1 MHLILVSTLFLVTV
15 IISILYNKVY
25 ETFSCGCK
33 KRRKRCSP
41 PPVNETKYIPWPIF
55 FGIPQEE
62 EAPDPPTAPP
72 CPLPPPTTK
81 PPTMTSGKS
90 LTTNTP
96 TAKPIEL
103 PRVTFP
109 PLKMVTTRSP
119 TQTPT
124 PNRNRGSLD
133 PEMVLD
139 PTILF
144 QVRKELYPLINKER
158 TCASLKGLVIDNNLH
173 DAAQRLALE
182 VFKETDLRT
191 DYPNM
196 SLQDQTTVDDRV
208 KATGW
213 KGATGAGN
221 LNQIIQYSKLLYDTN
236 NPPMVI
242 KDIMCDPSAK
252 NKTIMMSEEYTSV
265 GIGYGRGNATD
276 ARTNTKSVYV
286 LVFGKD
292 PNVKA
297 PPITPPKDG
306 NCIDYKNK
314 NACSVVDAPAP
325 APATGTPTRTPT
337 PKR

>member
-15 IISILYNKVY
+15 IISILYNKVF

-81 PPTMTSGKS
+81 PPTMTSGKIIA
-90 LTTNTP
+90 TTNSP
-96 TAKPIEL
+96 TAKPTEF
-103 PRVTFP
+103 PRVTFTP
-109 PLKMVTTRSP
+109 TNKVTTRTP
-119 TQTPT
+119 TRTPT
-124 PNRNRGSLD
+124 PNRDRGSLD
-133 PEMVLD
+133 PEMELS

-144 QVRKELYPLINKER
+144 RVRKELYPLINKER
-158 TCASLKGLVIDNNLH
+158 TCASLKGLVTDDNLH
-173 DAAQRLALE
+173 EAAQRLALE
-182 VFKETDLRT
+182 VIKETDLRT

-196 SLQDQTTVDDRV
+196 SLLDQTTVDDRV
-208 KATGW
+208 KNTEW
-213 KGATGAGN
+213 KGAIGAGN
-221 LNQIIQYSKLLYDTN
+221 LDQVIQFSKLLYDTN

-242 KDIMCDPSAK
+242 KDIMCDPTEK
-252 NKTIMMSEEYTSV
+252 NKKIMMSEAYTSV

-276 ARTNTKSVYV
+276 TRTNTKSVYV

-306 NCIDYKNK
+306 NCIDYKNR
-314 NACSVVDAPAP
+314 NACSAVDAP
-325 APATGTPTRTPT
+325 APATGTPT